1 MAYLGNPPE
10 VNNYTLLAQK
20 FSGTG
25 ACTQFTLSRNISD
38 ANTLAVVVNGVL
50 QTPGDSY
57 SATNGILT
65 FTEPPSLSENNIT
78 ITYLATSVITYSLV
92 SASQLLAGSV
102 TTTAL
107 AAGSVTDDKLA
118 STATFDDVFL
128 FGGM

>member
-10 VNNYTLLAQK
+10 INNYTLAVEK

-38 ANTLAVVVNGVL
+38 ANTLAVVVGGVL

-57 SATNGILT
+57 SVTGGLLT
-65 FTEPPSLSENNIT
+65 FTEPPSLTANNIT
-78 ITYLATSVITYSLV
+78 VTYLATSVITYSLV

-107 AAGSVTDDKLA
+107 ATGSVTDDKLA
-118 STATFDDVFL
+118 NRADFDDVFL